1 MIEIPVASWT
11 SRTNSK
17 DDKKTRARLGGRQET
32 DCPSQRQSFLLCKS
46 CACGHAQSCP
56 TLRPHGLQPAR
67 LLGHGIFQTR
77 ILEWVAISSSRG
89 SSWLEIEPTFPASS
103 SLAGTFSPTVTNTS
117 LGGRS
122 LQSCLTLCDP
132 TDCSPPGSSVHA
144 AFLRGNMAILIKT
157 LKDWS

>member
-32 DCPSQRQSFLLCKS
+32 DYPSQRQSFLLCKS

-67 LLGHGIFQTR
+67 LLATGF
-77 ILEWVAISSSRG
+77 SRQEYWSG
-89 SSWLEIEPTFPASS
+89 LPFP
-103 SLAGTFSPTVTNTS
+103 
-117 LGGRS
+117 
-122 LQSCLTLCDP
+122 
-132 TDCSPPGSSVHA
+132 PPGDLPDWRLSPH
-144 AFLRGNMAILIKT
+144 FLHLLHWQAHSLPLSPIRAWVVGRFSHVWLFATPRTVAHQAPLFMQHFWEAIWQFL
-157 LKDWS
+157 